1 MLANACG
8 PCIGQWKRADGV
20 KGKSDSIVS
29 TFNRNF
35 PGRNDGIPDTL
46 SFLASPELVAAYA
59 LTGDLGF
66 NPMQDTISTPD
77 GKQIKL
83 DPRARG

>member
-29 TFNRNF
+29 SFNRNF
-35 PGRNDGIPDTL
+35 PGRNDGIADTL
-46 SFLASPELVAAYA
+46 SLSGQSGIGCGVCPD
-59 LTGDLGF
+59 GQPGF
-66 NPMQDTISTPD
+66 NPLEDTISTPT
-77 GKQIKL
+77 
-83 DPRARG
+83 ASN